1 MMNLRTCLASALAV
15 LALSGTS
22 RSASPETNAIAASVP
37 FEIRRGHV
45 MIQAQMNDT
54 DPHSFMLDTGYGV
67 TLLPPG
73 QADALSLR
81 RAGRI
86 TIVGIA
92 GEEQAGMFEG
102 PEFDFGGLRWKPRR
116 VAAFPTDD
124 SSRRSRHGI
133 LGSGFFRKYVVEID
147 PRTKRV
153 ILRLPENFRYDGD
166 GEVVPLAF
174 KDSTPIVEANFIEAS
189 GELTAARFELDLGCD
204 SALCLGRDYAEKH
217 RLLPSDARS
226 SGSRSGVGGSTR
238 THLGRSP
245 DLRIGKLTFSKP
257 RANFFLEGSPVDAPL
272 AGHIGYELLRDHRLI
287 LDYSR
292 SRLIVERAG
301 QGQRD

>member
-15 LALSGTS
+15 LALGGTS
-22 RSASPETNAIAASVP
+22 RSASPETNGIAASLP

-45 MIQAQMNDT
+45 MIQAQLNDT
-54 DPHSFMLDTGYGV
+54 DAQSFMLDTGYGV

-92 GEEQAGMFEG
+92 GEEQAGLFEG

-153 ILRLPENFRYDGD
+153 TLRLPENFRYDGD
-166 GEVVPLAF
+166 GEVVPLTF
-174 KDSTPIVEANFIEAS
+174 KDSTPIVEARFVEAS
-189 GELTAARFELDLGCD
+189 GELIAARLELDLGCD
-204 SALCLGRDYAEKH
+204 SCLCLGRDFTEKH
-217 RLLPSDARS
+217 SLLPSDAPS
-226 SGSRSGVGGSTR
+226 SGARSGVGGSTKIHHGR
-238 THLGRSP
+238 TP

-257 RANFFLEGSPVDAPL
+257 RANFFLEGSPSEAPL

-301 QGQRD
+301 RGKGD

>member
-1 MMNLRTCLASALAV
+1 MMNLRTCLASALAM
-15 LALSGTS
+15 LALGGTS
-22 RSASPETNAIAASVP
+22 RSASPETNAVVASLP

-45 MIQAQMNDT
+45 MIQAQLNDT
-54 DPHSFMLDTGYGV
+54 DAQSFMLDTGYGV

-73 QADALSLR
+73 QAEALSLR

-124 SSRRSRHGI
+124 SSRRSSHGI
-133 LGSGFFRKYVVEID
+133 LGSGFFKKYVVEID

-153 ILRLPENFRYDGD
+153 TLRLPENFRYDGD
-166 GEVVPLAF
+166 GEVVPLSF
-174 KDSTPIVEANFIEAS
+174 KDTTPIIEAWFVGAS
-189 GELTAARFELDLGCD
+189 GEQVAARLELDLGCD
-204 SALCLGRDYAEKH
+204 SCLCLGREFSEKH
-217 RLLPSDARS
+217 SLLPSDARS
-226 SGSRSGVGGSTR
+226 SGTRSGVGGSTKTQQGR
-238 THLGRSP
+238 TP
-245 DLRIGKLTFSKP
+245 DLRIGKLTFSQP
-257 RANFFLEGSPVDAPL
+257 RANFFLDGSPVDAPL
-272 AGHIGYELLRDHRLI
+272 AGHIGYELLRDYRLI

-301 QGQRD
+301 RGR

>member
-1 MMNLRTCLASALAV
+1 MMNLRTGLASALAV
-15 LALSGTS
+15 LALGGTS
-22 RSASPETNAIAASVP
+22 RSASPETNGIAASLP

-45 MIQAQMNDT
+45 MIQSQLNDT
-54 DPHSFMLDTGYGV
+54 AAQSFMLDTGYGV

-92 GEEQAGMFEG
+92 GEEQAGMFDG

-153 ILRLPENFRYDGD
+153 TLRLPENFRYEGD
-166 GEVVPLAF
+166 GEVVPLSF
-174 KDSTPIVEANFIEAS
+174 KDTTPIVEARFVSAS
-189 GELTAARFELDLGCD
+189 GEPIVARLELDLGCD
-204 SALCLGRDYAEKH
+204 GCLCLGRDFTEKH
-217 RLLPSDARS
+217 SLLPSDAQS
-226 SGSRSGVGGSTR
+226 SGTRSGVGGSTKIHHGR
-238 THLGRSP
+238 TP

-257 RANFFLEGSPVDAPL
+257 RANFFLDGSPVDAPL
-272 AGHIGYELLRDHRLI
+272 AGHIGYELLREHRLI
-287 LDYSR
+287 
-292 SRLIVERAG
+292 
-301 QGQRD
+301 

>member
-1 MMNLRTCLASALAV
+1 MINLRTCLAAALAV
-15 LALSGTS
+15 IALEGTS
-22 RSASPETNAIAASVP
+22 RSASPETNGIAASLP

-45 MIQAQMNDT
+45 MIQAQLNDT
-54 DPHSFMLDTGYGV
+54 DAQSFMLDTGYGV

-124 SSRRSRHGI
+124 SSRRSRYGI

-153 ILRLPENFRYDGD
+153 TLRLPENFRYNGE
-166 GEVVPLAF
+166 GEVVPLTF
-174 KDSTPIVEANFIEAS
+174 QDSTPIVEATFVEAS
-189 GELTAARFELDLGCD
+189 GELIPARLELDLGCD
-204 SALCLGRDYAEKH
+204 SCLCLGRDFAEKH
-217 RLLPSDARS
+217 NLLPADLPASGARV
-226 SGSRSGVGGSTR
+226 GVGGSTK
-238 THLGRSP
+238 THHGSAP
-245 DLRIGKLTFSKP
+245 DLRIGTLVFRKP
-257 RANFFLEGSPVDAPL
+257 RSNFFLEGSPAEAPL
-272 AGHIGYELLRDHRLI
+272 AGHIGYELLREHRLI

-292 SRLIVERAG
+292 SRLIVVRAG
-301 QGQRD
+301 RGG